1 LIHFYKRYLRSYAMD
16 VRLSDGWLKI
26 PSTSNSKKTKS
37 IKTPFWF
44 FMMEEKDRMVKEGKW
59 NERKSL
65 DDLVQV
71 TIPIWKERKSDPIFM
86 APYIEQHR
94 IWKTSRSRDL
104 ENVFDSLGRPLAD
117 IQREALRVRKREED
131 MNKEV
136 EDTVKKAATK
146 VTKTSFFIAHFNFL
160 CRTEKDFYIPCEGAV
175 VEFNLDKGILRCWQE
190 FLSPL
195 DSIPVGYKYKCIQSS
210 RVTHNLTPDFEY
222 YQTDY
227 GKILESLVRFLGG
240 GDDFPP
246 LYVMPDHM
254 DAADCITQFIIDK
267 SKSNKTLR
275 IFSLSKLLQQLG
287 HYPSIHIAQA
297 LMEEDRYSH
306 HAGLGCDFHETL
318 NNPHHC
324 SLSICK
330 RWFFTLAFSC
340 SNMYR
345 LHLKPGRHL
354 PPDQAEVNLTN
365 QLQISNLSI
374 VREERI
380 NRKVPTPG
388 GVTSVPSKFD
398 PKLMVT
404 DRSKVT
410 NSVTDAQ
417 VKGSMDFPP
426 LSGAGGIPSKSTG
439 AIPKKA
445 NQNIFK
451 AKDIRDKSVVSR
463 SNYLDSFN
471 RTTQ

>member
-1 LIHFYKRYLRSYAMD
+1 MD

-26 PSTSNSKKTKS
+26 PYSSTSSRKTKA

-44 FMMEEKDRMVKEGKW
+44 FMMEEKGRMEKEGKW
-59 NERKSL
+59 DDRKSM
-65 DDLVQV
+65 DELVHA
-71 TIPIWKERKSDPIFM
+71 TIPIWKARKSDPVFM
-86 APYIEQHR
+86 APYVEQHR
-94 IWKTSRSRDL
+94 LWKMNRTRDL

-117 IQREALRVRKREED
+117 IQREAQRVRKREVD
-131 MNKEV
+131 MNIEV
-136 EDTVKKAATK
+136 QETVKKSANY
-146 VTKTSFFIAHFNFL
+146 VTRTSFFVAHFNYL

-175 VEFNLDKGILRCWQE
+175 VEFNLEKGILRCWQE

-227 GKILESLVRFLGG
+227 GKIMESLVRFLGG
-240 GDDFPP
+240 GDELPP

-254 DAADCITQFIIDK
+254 DTADCITQFITDK
-267 SKSNKTLR
+267 SKSKNTLKV
-275 IFSLSKLLQQLG
+275 FSLSKLLQELG
-287 HYPSIHIAQA
+287 RYPSIHVAQA

-330 RWFFTLAFSC
+330 RLFFTLAFSC

-354 PPDQAEVNLTN
+354 PPDQVEVNLAS

-388 GVTSVPSKFD
+388 GVTSVPAEFN
-398 PKLMVT
+398 PKLMMT
-404 DRSKVT
+404 DRSKS
-410 NSVTDAQ
+410 SVTPIDSTVIDKDKA
-417 VKGSMDFPP
+417 FPP
-426 LSGAGGIPSKSTG
+426 LSGSVHAPLKSTG

-445 NQNIFK
+445 DQNPFK
-451 AKDIRDKSVVSR
+451 ARDIRDKPGHVSGQQGLY
-463 SNYLDSFN
+463 SKIV
-471 RTTQ
+471 Q

>member
-1 LIHFYKRYLRSYAMD
+1 MD

-26 PSTSNSKKTKS
+26 PYSTTSSRKTKA

-44 FMMEEKDRMVKEGKW
+44 FMMEEKGRMEKEGKW
-59 NERKSL
+59 DDRKSM
-65 DDLVQV
+65 DELVHA
-71 TIPIWKERKSDPIFM
+71 TIPIWKARKSDPVFM
-86 APYIEQHR
+86 APYVEQHR
-94 IWKTSRSRDL
+94 LWKMNRTRDL

-117 IQREALRVRKREED
+117 IQREAQRVRKREVD
-131 MNKEV
+131 MNIEV
-136 EDTVKKAATK
+136 QETVKKSANY
-146 VTKTSFFIAHFNFL
+146 VTRTSFFVAHFNYL

-175 VEFNLDKGILRCWQE
+175 VEFNLEKGILRCWQE

-227 GKILESLVRFLGG
+227 GKIMESLVRFLGG
-240 GDDFPP
+240 GDELPP

-254 DAADCITQFIIDK
+254 DTADCITQFITDK
-267 SKSNKTLR
+267 SKSKNTLKV
-275 IFSLSKLLQQLG
+275 FSLSKLLQELG
-287 HYPSIHIAQA
+287 RYPSIHVAQA

-330 RWFFTLAFSC
+330 RLFFTLAFSC

-354 PPDQAEVNLTN
+354 PPDQVEVNLAS

-388 GVTSVPSKFD
+388 GVTSVPAEFN
-398 PKLMVT
+398 PKLMMT
-404 DRSKVT
+404 DRSKS
-410 NSVTDAQ
+410 SVTPIDSTVIDKDKA
-417 VKGSMDFPP
+417 FPP
-426 LSGAGGIPSKSTG
+426 LSGSVHAPPKSTG
-439 AIPKKA
+439 AIPKMGG
-445 NQNIFK
+445 QNPFK
-451 AKDIRDKSVVSR
+451 ARDIRDKPGHVSDQQGLY
-463 SNYLDSFN
+463 SKIV
-471 RTTQ
+471 Q

>member
-1 LIHFYKRYLRSYAMD
+1 MD

-26 PSTSNSKKTKS
+26 PYSSTSSRKTKA

-44 FMMEEKDRMVKEGKW
+44 FMMEEKGRMEKEGKW
-59 NERKSL
+59 DDRKSM
-65 DDLVQV
+65 DELVHA
-71 TIPIWKERKSDPIFM
+71 TIPIWKARKSDPVFM
-86 APYIEQHR
+86 APYVEQHR
-94 IWKTSRSRDL
+94 LWKMNRTRDL

-117 IQREALRVRKREED
+117 IQREAQRVRKREVD
-131 MNKEV
+131 MNIEV
-136 EDTVKKAATK
+136 QETVKKSANY
-146 VTKTSFFIAHFNFL
+146 VTRTSFFVAHFNYL

-175 VEFNLDKGILRCWQE
+175 VEFNLEKGILRCWQE

-227 GKILESLVRFLGG
+227 GKIMESLLRFLGG
-240 GDDFPP
+240 GDELPP

-254 DAADCITQFIIDK
+254 DTADCITQFITDK
-267 SKSNKTLR
+267 SKSKNTLKV
-275 IFSLSKLLQQLG
+275 FSLSKLLQELG
-287 HYPSIHIAQA
+287 RYPSIHVAQA

-330 RWFFTLAFSC
+330 RLFFTLAFSC

-354 PPDQAEVNLTN
+354 PPDQVEVNLAS

-388 GVTSVPSKFD
+388 GVTSVPAEFN
-398 PKLMVT
+398 PKLMMT
-404 DRSKVT
+404 DRSKS
-410 NSVTDAQ
+410 SVTPIDSTVIDKDKA
-417 VKGSMDFPP
+417 FPP
-426 LSGAGGIPSKSTG
+426 LSGSVHAPPKSTG
-439 AIPKKA
+439 AIPKTA
-445 NQNIFK
+445 GQNPFK
-451 AKDIRDKSVVSR
+451 ARDIRDKPGHVSGQQGLY
-463 SNYLDSFN
+463 SKIV
-471 RTTQ
+471 Q